1 VEDAVGAAAAVA
13 VVAPAPAQPLRT
25 SSRNRNATIGPDGY
39 GFCKPAIRASMTMR
53 HSHTGAIASLAGV
66 LVLTALAAAQNN
78 AQNNAPRSPWK
89 YYPADRAIGDGG
101 PAPKRDL
108 TGTWAGPSSGANV
121 PGGFAGRGGGRGN
134 AENRTPPFTPL
145 GQQLFARNK
154 PIGEY
159 SPGGT
164 NDPHARFCDP
174 FGFPQNM
181 LNENRG
187 MTIATM
193 PNRTLI
199 LLQYMNIWREVW
211 TDGRSLPAQVG
222 GRGPNAHDPKY
233 NGYSTGHWED
243 DYTFV
248 VDTTGLAPE
257 TWATRSGYPHSV
269 DAHVQERFHRDS
281 KNDLTL
287 TLTMDDPKLYTRQL
301 PLGEVHFR
309 WIPNQVF
316 DDFTCIPSEVQ
327 TYLKEMGDPAGDPT
341 KLSGR

>member
-1 VEDAVGAAAAVA
+1 VGAAAAVA